1 MMRDMAP
8 SEHALVRIGVLGK
21 LLLVV
26 AALAA
31 SLFAAFWISF
41 RVSLDCERSEL
52 RDLVCALHTHDIL
65 GDTEETIVAGDVTEV
80 TVEEHEYQYSGS
92 RKRIFARPRRSTMLS
107 VVAVTES
114 ERVRLPLSDSFAVSN
129 DAKRAIAAELDAFVK
144 APDGRHYSRVV
155 AVGPVILLAM
165 AVVLL
170 LFPPALW
177 LAARKTI
184 VAVDRR
190 SGTVIINRCRLGVSM
205 SKVVV
210 PLARTVTVIGKAK
223 HQGQDL
229 FLELTRGEPLFIDWV
244 PRRRAVADF
253 AALKRLFPIDRG
265 VSG

>member
-1 MMRDMAP
+1 MLRMAP

-31 SLFAAFWISF
+31 SAFAVFWISF
-41 RVSLDCERSEL
+41 RVSLDCDRSEL
-52 RDLVCALHTHDIL
+52 RDLVCALHRHSIL
-65 GDTEETIVAGDVTEV
+65 GDAEETIVAADVTEV
-80 TVEEHEYQYSGS
+80 TTEEHEYGG
-92 RKRIFARPRRSTMLS
+92 PRRKDRYTLLS
-107 VVAVTES
+107 VVLVTES
-114 ERVRLPLSDSFAVSN
+114 ERVPIPLAAPFVVSSDM
-129 DAKRAIAAELDAFVK
+129 KRAIAAQLDAFVK
-144 APDGRHYSRVV
+144 TPDGRHYSRVV
-155 AVGPVILLAM
+155 AVDPIIVLVI
-165 AVVLL
+165 AVILL
-170 LFPPALW
+170 LFPPSLW

-190 SGTVIINRCRLGVSM
+190 SGTVIINRRRLGFST

-210 PLARTVTVIGKAK
+210 PLARTVTVVGKAK

-265 VSG
+265 VSE